1 MRMLFVKNTLA
12 WPRVSGHDVHAFH
25 MMQACAAR
33 GHEVV
38 LATAVAPAP
47 EAIRGLGLA
56 RHVVLPAERS
66 SENGHAPLALTKLQE
81 RFRSYWGIPAVWLTA
96 LRQLSDSFDPD
107 AVIAVGLDGLPFLP
121 GHRGVRIWYAADEW
135 IVHHLSLARAM
146 NDERWEHV
154 RAAAI
159 KGVYERVFA
168 SSIDRVWVVS
178 PPEARAMR
186 WLAGYRH
193 VDIVPNG
200 VDSNYFAPSTPST
213 SCSAVFWGRLDF
225 EPNVQGLQWFGR
237 EIWPHVRREVPEAT
251 FIIVGF
257 NPGRAVRDLAELE
270 GVTLVPDVPDLREEV
285 GRHSVVALPF
295 VSGGGI
301 KNKLLEAA
309 SMGKPIVTT
318 RRGCGGLDLPPQMP
332 LVVADSPAQWQTALR
347 DLWANP
353 ARRAD
358 LGASARRWV
367 IERHTWTAAADRAIA
382 GIEQSIAGR
391 HQ

>member
-47 EAIRGLGLA
+47 EAIHGLGLA
-56 RHVVLPAERS
+56 RHVVLPAARS
-66 SENGHAPLALTKLQE
+66 SENGHAALALTKLQE

-135 IVHHLSLARAM
+135 VVHHLSLARAM
-146 NDERWEHV
+146 NAERWEHV

-178 PPEARAMR
+178 TPEARAMR

-200 VDSNYFAPSTPST
+200 VDSNYFAPATPST
-213 SCSAVFWGRLDF
+213 SSSAVFWGRLDF

-237 EIWPHVRREVPEAT
+237 EIWPHVRREVPEAA

-257 NPGRAVRDLAELE
+257 NPGRAVRDLAEME

-318 RRGCGGLDLPPQMP
+318 RRGCGGLDLPPQAATGCGG
-332 LVVADSPAQWQTALR
+332 LARTVADGVA
-347 DLWANP
+347 
-353 ARRAD
+353 
-358 LGASARRWV
+358 
-367 IERHTWTAAADRAIA
+367 
-382 GIEQSIAGR
+382 
-391 HQ
+391 